1 VGRATAR
8 LLPAARADEQ
18 GNPAPPVAPI
28 ARQAFRRAVLAG
40 LGARPRAL
48 SSVWFYDAPGSLL
61 FQRIMRLPGYY
72 PTRVETEILEAS
84 AGEIL
89 ARLPGAPGAI
99 VDLGAGDGAKT
110 RLVLAAARRLSS
122 AVAYAPVD
130 VAGEALR
137 SATERMR
144 AVWPDLVV
152 RAERADYV
160 EGLARA
166 RQGAGPTPVLGLL
179 LGSNIGNLE
188 WAEAVAL
195 LRSLRRALAAG
206 DHLLVGFDLVK
217 DERILRAAYD
227 DPEGVTA
234 AFNLNLLARI
244 QRELSG
250 EVDLSAFAHRAT
262 FDPVRPAMESWL
274 VARRATSLAA
284 AGRRFHFRSGE
295 AIHTEISWKYTDAQ
309 VGALARASGFEEV
322 ARWHDGR
329 RWFCDALWRLG
340 AGPR

>member
-1 VGRATAR
+1 MVS
-8 LLPAARADEQ
+8 LSAARAGEQ
-18 GNPAPPVAPI
+18 RRTAASVAPT
-28 ARQAFRRAVLAG
+28 AREAFRRAVLAG
-40 LGARPRAL
+40 LATRPPAL

-72 PTRVETEILEAS
+72 PTRVETEILDAS

-89 ARLPGAPGAI
+89 ARLPVAPGAI

-110 RLVLAAARRLSS
+110 RLLLAAARRLSA

-137 SATERMR
+137 SATARMR

-152 RAERADYV
+152 RAERAEYV

-166 RQGAGPTPVLGLL
+166 RQAAGSTPVLGLL

-195 LRSLRRALAAG
+195 LRSLRGALAEG
-206 DHLLVGFDLVK
+206 DHLLVGLDLLK
-217 DERILRAAYD
+217 GERILRAAYD

-244 QRELSG
+244 NRELSG
-250 EVDLSAFAHRAT
+250 DVDLSAFAHRAT
-262 FDPVRPAMESWL
+262 FDPTRPAMESWL
-274 VARRATSLAA
+274 VARRATAA
-284 AGRRFHFRSGE
+284 TVAGRRFPFRVGE

-309 VGALARASGFEEV
+309 VEALPRAAGFEEV
-322 ARWHDGR
+322 ARWYDGR
-329 RWFCDALWRLG
+329 RWFCDALWRVG
-340 AGPR
+340 AGTR